1 MSDQATKLVDWLI
14 RAAAALIPILL
25 AALVSIAWTN
35 SNRIAVLARDV
46 EDLDHDIKRMRDLI
60 DNKLISP
67 SSK

>member
-1 MSDQATKLVDWLI
+1 M
-14 RAAAALIPILL
+14 
-25 AALVSIAWTN
+25 SIAWTN